1 MTTLR
6 TISFQTAY
14 WITSVFF
21 ALCAMLLVIL
31 PTRRPMMVWIR
42 LYTQTMLI
50 WLRLLAGIRI
60 KFEGREN
67 IPSGPLIIAAKHQSW
82 GDGIAMFSQFFD
94 LAFVTGDHLE
104 RMPLLGTILR
114 KMGAIVVDNCGGAY
128 ARAKL
133 VDEELSIARRQN
145 RRILI
150 YPEGHLSRVG
160 MHHRYRKGVFHMYKA
175 YDKPVVPV
183 ATNLGLF
190 WPQQSWRLTPGTATV
205 SFLDPIAP
213 GLDKAAFM
221 KTLETRIEDASLALL
236 PAAFPIPENRLQQAQ
251 EDESHAGEAASAQ
264 STTPLPS
271 NPRALR
277 ETEVR

>member
-1 MTTLR
+1 MTLLR
-6 TISFQTAY
+6 NIAFQTAY

-21 ALCAMLLVIL
+21 ALFAMPLVIL
-31 PTRRPMMVWIR
+31 PTRRPMMIWIR
-42 LYTQTMLI
+42 LYTQMMLV
-50 WLRLLAGIRI
+50 WLRVLAGVRI
-60 KFEGREN
+60 TFQGREN
-67 IPSGPLIIAAKHQSW
+67 IPGGPLIIAAKHQSW

-133 VDEELSIARRQN
+133 VDEELAGARAKN

-175 YDKPVVPV
+175 YEKPVIPV

-190 WPQQSWRLTPGTATV
+190 WPQQSWRLTPGMATV
-205 SFLDPIAP
+205 SFLEPIAP

-221 KTLETRIEDASLALL
+221 KTLQARIEAASLALL
-236 PAAFPIPENRLQQAQ
+236 PDDFPVPEDRLQHT
-251 EDESHAGEAASAQ
+251 DEKTTETEKKTKDASAP
-264 STTPLPS
+264 TPSPW
-271 NPRALR
+271 R
-277 ETEVR
+277 EKQAR